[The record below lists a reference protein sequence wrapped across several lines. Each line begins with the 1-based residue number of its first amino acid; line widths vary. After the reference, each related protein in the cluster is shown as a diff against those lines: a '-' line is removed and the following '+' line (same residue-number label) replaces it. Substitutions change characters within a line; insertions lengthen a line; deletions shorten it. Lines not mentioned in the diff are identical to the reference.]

1 MSKVSTQKYWHTFV
15 SENLLKFIQ
24 TLPADEVLK
33 STKELLEQQED
44 IAKMPPKDANKL
56 LRLYISDATVKKF
69 STRFRADKYRKS
81 KNKKTV
87 QLQQRTHERLLALKE
102 LLSADSIDE
111 VLDYAL
117 SKKYENDYNVME
129 ARETLGESVSDLA
142 NSSFNGFLMR
152 LALNDKRKLYNII
165 KSIHQEAWKMSGESP
180 RCMPDAQQKALVNH
194 QFVISMMQDDELARE
209 IELDILI
216 LSLS

>member
-24 TLPADEVLK
+24 SLPADEVLK

-165 KSIHQEAWKMSGESP
+165 KSIHQGAWKMSGESP
-180 RCMPDAQQKALVNH
+180 IGMPDAQQKALVNH

-209 IELDILI
+209 IELDL
-216 LSLS
+216 LMTSLS